1 MADGT
6 VEYLIKLTDRTKAG
20 TRSAVDGSRK
30 LENQTKETA
39 RAVDHLGDES
49 VQTGRQITTM
59 NRRSKTAT
67 GGLRGMATGLRG
79 ALGGVSGLA
88 GGVAGLAVAMGGT
101 MLLGSV
107 TSAVGALKAFGQ
119 EIADLRND
127 ITDASTRSGI
137 ATDTL
142 QGLRL
147 AAEGSGLS
155 FSALTSGLDQF
166 GRHLTAAADG
176 GNKTADAF
184 EALGVS
190 VRDEL
195 TGELRDGDVVFR
207 ETLAALN
214 EMETSALRSSL
225 ANDTLG
231 RSAGKLLQAL
241 SGTELE
247 SFVALAKEFGVKVGP
262 KAAAEAGAWQRA
274 TAQLETV
281 MAGLKAQIFDM
292 IDGTEKLN
300 TFTEIMILSFHFAK
314 GAING
319 FVEGME
325 NAETRMR
332 APFESFIGSIET
344 MLVGL
349 EQIKNGDFTA
359 GIATFQDHLDQ
370 LLDSAKAVPAAVAS
384 AMTGSLPEAAVTA
397 GFRGA
402 EEALTTGAQEVFRLR
417 ELSAEINAGGVTPSG
432 SDGDEDKD
440 EDKNKD
446 KDKDKIPSRQ
456 IVSTVDSR
464 TRSDLAAIAAAAAG
478 GPTLVG
484 RAGDPIGP
492 SQAEIDAAR
501 RARLFEGAQ
510 TGIAVGTQVLGGDA
524 GGAISSIAG
533 ATGRAGLGVAGAAVS
548 GLQFIGEQ
556 GVKGIKESLK
566 GLQAGLLTAI
576 EALPELIG
584 QVLPNFAIS
593 LIQNLIPALIEAAP
607 QIFFALLVEL
617 PVAIAKALGEVLREI
632 FKGDEE
638 QRGAR
643 IGALIGGVAGFA
655 LGGPLGAAVGAG
667 GGAAVGAAAQDIFSG
682 RQSRSS
688 SSARTATNGQAAVA
702 RESDRLAMMST
713 RPRRSQA
720 LVRSNPFDD
729 LARQYDAQYGTYGRA
744 SSTTI
749 RPAS

>member
-6 VEYLIKLTDRTKAG
+6 VEYLIRLTDRTKAG

-30 LENQTKETA
+30 LENQTKQTA

-101 MLLGSV
+101 MLLGSI
-107 TSAVGALKAFGQ
+107 TSAIGGLKAFGQ
-119 EIADLRND
+119 QIADLRND
-127 ITDASTRSGI
+127 ISDASTRSGI

-155 FSALTSGLDQF
+155 FSALTSSLDQF
-166 GRHLTAAADG
+166 GRRLTAAAEG
-176 GNKTADAF
+176 GNATADAF
-184 EALGVS
+184 ETLGVT
-190 VRDEL
+190 VRDDL
-195 TGELRDGDVVFR
+195 TGELRDGDEVFR
-207 ETLAALN
+207 ETLEALN
-214 EMETSALRSSL
+214 AMETGALRSSL
-225 ANDTLG
+225 AMDTLG
-231 RSAGKLLQAL
+231 RSGGKLLQAL
-241 SGTELE
+241 SGTQLQA
-247 SFVALAKEFGVKVGP
+247 FVALAEEFGVKVGP
-262 KAAAEAGAWQRA
+262 KAAAEAGKWQRA
-274 TAQLETV
+274 TAELETV
-281 MAGLKAQIFDM
+281 MAGLKGEVFDM
-292 IDGTEKLN
+292 VGGTDAL
-300 TFTEIMILSFHFAK
+300 FAATEAMILGFEFAK
-314 GAING
+314 GAIKG
-319 FVEGME
+319 FADGMD
-325 NAETRMR
+325 NAVNRML
-332 APFESFIGSIET
+332 APFES
-344 MLVGL
+344 LVNSLTFLLTSL
-349 EQIKNGDFTA
+349 EQIGNGDFTGGLFTMRVA
-359 GIATFQDHLDQ
+359 LDELKRAATET
-370 LLDSAKAVPAAVAS
+370 PAAIGSVL
-384 AMTGSLPEAAVTA
+384 TGGIIEAGFTA
-397 GFRGA
+397 GFEGA
-402 EEALTTGAQEVFRLR
+402 KAADTTGMDRVKRLR
-417 ELSAEINAGGVTPSG
+417 QLRADILSGGVTP
-432 SDGDEDKD
+432 DPQTRRDDEDD
-440 EDKNKD
+440 EDE
-446 KDKDKIPSRQ
+446 SAARQ
-456 IVSTVDSR
+456 R
-464 TRSDLAAIAAAAAG
+464 PGRSDLAAIAAAAAG

-484 RAGDPIGP
+484 RAGGLLGP
-492 SQAEIDAAR
+492 TQEEIAAAR

-643 IGALIGGVAGFA
+643 IGAVLGGVAGFVLTA
-655 LGGPLGAAVGAG
+655 GNPLGAAAGAG